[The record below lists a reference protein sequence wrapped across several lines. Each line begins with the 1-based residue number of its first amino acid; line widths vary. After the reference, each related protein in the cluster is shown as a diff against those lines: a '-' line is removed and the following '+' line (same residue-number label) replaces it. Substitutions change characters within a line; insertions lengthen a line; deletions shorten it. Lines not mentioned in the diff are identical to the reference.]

1 MAEIKRTFIKGK
13 MNQDLDERLIQDGE
27 YREAQNIKISESDDS
42 DSGAIETVKG
52 NELIS
57 QALSPAIAGTPEV
70 IGEYTDIKN
79 KRLIYFISNFAGLVD
94 FSDNIRKIT
103 RARGAGTSSY
113 SGSSTDD
120 CAIVMMDMS
129 GGNSFST
136 LVQGAWLNFS
146 KNHLITGVQLI
157 DDLLFWTDDYNQPRK
172 INITR
177 AIASSTHYQYE
188 DQISV
193 AKYAPYETIRL
204 ANNSGVSGLSTVAT
218 TTIGSDYLQ
227 DKFVRFSYRY
237 KYEDGEYSIIAPFT
251 GTIFKPLNTGI
262 ISNTDDS
269 NNAVSNEPTVSISK
283 HEVYRK
289 TTVDIMQNAINKA
302 VLRIPIPNINERGHT
317 SDDFSSAYANP
328 YNITNIEILL
338 KESDGLSFKLVKDI
352 PVTNDAGNVLSAFN
366 SNVEVYTI
374 KPTATSSTFYR
385 QVYSYTYRSEKP
397 YRTLPEDEI
406 MRVFDQVPL
415 LAKSLEIS
423 SNRVIFGNYVENYPY
438 PLDYSGRKGMNFVIS
453 DAPKGDNEW
462 HSGAFAANGKL
473 QYLAESYPYHSTK
486 QRRNYQ
492 VGIVFADKFGRQS
505 PVILTSHVPSSDSD
519 LDTHN
524 IAPITGDLS
533 DDFGGAYSWSNE
545 RAAYGREL
553 VIDFKDTEGVIKNS
567 TGDNTIY
574 NGTFGADYNPH
585 GWYSYRIVVQQTQQD
600 YYNVYCSH
608 PFDGWNNIDSLADTT
623 YSGKSWLSL
632 YGDNIN
638 KVPRAINDQDVNR
651 PGIMGSDVE
660 LYPKVVFAAA
670 GESAMNNQVHY
681 LTDVISLGDA
691 FEQNMFISGD
701 DNVSGT
707 GGFSVYNFI
716 YGKDKNPLIAE
727 LPNMKIYGATADG
740 NSLLETGYIK
750 TATTDANT
758 FVLDNDQDPD
768 NTDATTYANDF
779 FNDYTINHSSL
790 KFVGEEGKVV
800 KVTDYT
806 ATSPDDTV
814 TITSEQTF
822 VAGDMVLFSKYYE
835 GLSVFETEPFESKI
849 DIFYETATSG
859 LIEDLNAQVQA
870 AATGGPTGGVW
881 ASGETVEEFTEAAT
895 ASGLTQQTVGTF
907 KAVRDA
913 TLSSGHISFAI
924 ENGYGTDETG
934 GTHGFTLGSVEEV
947 GGVGYNNAVPIL
959 TNDTYAFKNTVAD
972 NITLRIIA
980 TDSVGSTTHEVL
992 CKKTNA
998 APTFS
1003 FASIQTA
1010 EVAASAAADQLAFE
1024 DPDISNGASKT
1035 AGELDN
1041 LSIAFNFSSYTTA
1054 NSYFTIAIDDNNVQ
1068 LKTTSSWAAA
1078 ADAFFDLTSTQ
1089 RTCTLTLTDNT
1100 DSSALLTDTLPVL
1113 ISESSPSETGN
1124 LVYNACAY
1132 PEGSTD
1138 VDDLGHYNSDP
1149 DYCAEVASQYWAVQ
1163 GTGASAPTVSEGYLV
1178 LVPGNILYTN
1188 SGLSSVASNG
1198 CYNWDIAS
1206 GDYSAKVGNSW
1217 PIDGSGG
1224 SNNGIVDLVETGEC
1238 DDRDY

>member
-13 MNQDLDERLIQDGE
+13 MNKDLDERLIQDGE

-42 DSGAIETVKG
+42 DSGSIETVKG
-52 NELIS
+52 NKLIS
-57 QALSPAIAGTPEV
+57 AALSPAIAGYPEV
-70 IGEYTDIKN
+70 VGQYTDIKN

-129 GGNSFST
+129 GSNSFST
-136 LVQGAWLNFS
+136 LVQGPWLNFS
-146 KNHLITGVQLI
+146 KNHLITGVQVI

-172 INITR
+172 INISR
-177 AIASSTHYQYE
+177 AIASSTHYQHE

-193 AKYAPYETIRL
+193 AKYAPYEVIRL
-204 ANNSGVSGLSTVAT
+204 ANNSGVTGLSTVAT

-237 KYEDGEYSIIAPFT
+237 KFEDGEYSIIAPFT
-251 GTIFKPLNTGI
+251 GTIFKPLNTAT
-262 ISNTDDS
+262 ISNSDDS

-302 VLRIPIPNINERGHT
+302 VLRIPIPNANERGHT
-317 SDDFSSAYANP
+317 SDDFSNAYANP

-338 KESDGLSFKLVKDI
+338 KESDGLGFKLVKDI
-352 PVTNDAGNVLSAFN
+352 TVTNEAGNVLSAFN
-366 SNVEVYTI
+366 TNLEVYTI
-374 KPTATSSTFYR
+374 KPTSSGSTFYR
-385 QVYSYTYRSEKP
+385 QVYKYTYRSEKP

-415 LAKSLEIS
+415 LAKSLEVS
-423 SNRVIFGNYVENYPY
+423 SNRVIYGNYVENYPY
-438 PLDYSGRKGMNFVIS
+438 PLDYSGRKGMNFVIT
-453 DAPKGDNEW
+453 DAAKGNNEW
-462 HSGAFAANGKL
+462 NSGAFITSGKIQHL
-473 QYLAESYPYHSTK
+473 SESYPYHSAK

-524 IAPITGDLS
+524 IAAITGDLS
-533 DDFGGAYSWSNE
+533 DDFSGAYSWSTL

-574 NGTFGADYNPH
+574 NGTYGAYYNPH

-608 PFDGWNNIDSLADTT
+608 PFDGWNNIDSLADNT

-638 KVPRAINDQDVNR
+638 KIPRAINDQDVNR
-651 PGIMGSDVE
+651 PGVMGSDVE
-660 LYPKVVFAAA
+660 LYPKVVFAAL
-670 GESAMNNQVHY
+670 GESTMNNQVHY

-707 GGFSVYNFI
+707 GGFSIYNFI

-727 LPNMKIYGATADG
+727 LPNMKIYGPTTDG
-740 NSLLETGYIK
+740 NSLIQAGYIK

-758 FVLDNDQDPD
+758 FVLDNDQDPG
-768 NTDATTYANDF
+768 NTDATTYADDF

-790 KFVGEEGKVV
+790 KLVGEEGKVV
-800 KVTDYT
+800 TVSDYVQATDT
-806 ATSPDDTV
+806 A

-822 VAGDMVLFSKYYE
+822 LAGDRLLFSKYYE

-849 DIFYETATSG
+849 DIFYETGTTG

-881 ASGETVEEFTEAAT
+881 SGGDATTVKEFTEAAT
-895 ASGLTQQTVGTF
+895 ASGLTQQTLGTF
-907 KAVRDA
+907 LAVRD
-913 TLSSGHISFAI
+913 SSASGSISFAI

-934 GTHGFTLGSVEEV
+934 GTHGFTLGSVLDT
-947 GGVGYNNAVPIL
+947 GSVGYNNSVPIK
-959 TNDTYAFKNTVAD
+959 TNDTYAFKNTTAD

-998 APTFS
+998 APTFH

-1010 EVAASAAADQLAFE
+1010 QVSATASSGVLVFT
-1024 DPDISNGASKT
+1024 DPAISNGASKT
-1035 AGELDN
+1035 AGELAN
-1041 LSIAFNFSSYTTA
+1041 LSVALNFANYTAA
-1054 NSYFTIAIDDNNVQ
+1054 NSYFTVAIDDNNAEI
-1068 LKTTSSWAAA
+1068 KTTSSWAAA
-1078 ADAFFDLTSTQ
+1078 ASTFFGLTTTQ

-1100 DSSALLTDTLPVL
+1100 NPSALLTDTLPVL
-1113 ISESSPSETGN
+1113 ISQSATSVTGN
-1124 LVYNACAY
+1124 LIYNACAW
-1132 PEGSTD
+1132 PEGSSD
-1138 VDDLGHYNSDP
+1138 VDHLGHYNSDP
-1149 DYCAEVASQYWAVQ
+1149 DYCAESSSQYWAVQ
-1163 GTGASAPTVSEGYLV
+1163 GTGASAPTVTEGYLV

-1188 SGLSSVASNG
+1188 SGLTSIASNG
-1198 CYNWDIAS
+1198 CYNWDISS
-1206 GDYSAKVGNSW
+1206 GSFGAKIGNSW
-1217 PIDGSGG
+1217 PTDGSGG
-1224 SNNGIVDLVETGEC
+1224 SNNGIVDLVESGEC
-1238 DDRDY
+1238 DDRDS